1 MQQIEVTQKTIDNIR
16 DIIESDDF
24 IQDLL
29 SYTTEPTE
37 ALVIMQI
44 LDNGLIQLEKELNN
58 ET

>member
-1 MQQIEVTQKTIDNIR
+1 MQIKVTQKTIDNIR

-44 LDNGLIQLEKELNN
+44 LDNGLIQLVKELNN
-58 ET
+58 D

>member
-1 MQQIEVTQKTIDNIR
+1 MQIEITQKTIDNIR

-37 ALVIMQI
+37 ALVIVQI
-44 LDNGLIQLEKELNN
+44 LDNGLIQLVKELNN
-58 ET
+58 D

>member
-1 MQQIEVTQKTIDNIR
+1 MQIEVTQKTIDNIR

-44 LDNGLIQLEKELNN
+44 LDNGLIQLVKELNN
-58 ET
+58 D

>member
-1 MQQIEVTQKTIDNIR
+1 MQIEVTQKTIDNIR

-29 SYTTEPTE
+29 SYTTEPAE

-44 LDNGLIQLEKELNN
+44 LDNGLIQLVKELNN
-58 ET
+58 D

>member
-58 ET
+58 D